1 MNNVISSKDNHNH
14 TLVFTGKG
22 GKYFVIC
29 LVNFLLTCITLGIY
43 APWAMVKCRR
53 YIYTNMTLNNQPFAY
68 KATGSALFISM
79 LLVFIIYIVSLF
91 LIEHGHP
98 GLGFTLFGLLIAII
112 PFMAVKGLQY
122 QAMMTSLNGVHF
134 GFQCSMRR
142 AWWYMFA
149 LPVLLMV
156 ALYIVLYI
164 ISLVTIAVG
173 GLVFNIVFLG
183 LLAIIGIGVIN
194 GITYSKWMTLF
205 GNGANFGIHR
215 FSIQVNVK
223 TCIRGCVL
231 AMLTLFPF
239 AVVIGYLIAPVFT
252 DMILLSMM
260 GNAQAEGALILQ
272 YYSQIMACYFLY
284 FLAIIVVT
292 SYLYVALRNLFLNN
306 LSLANDSIRFHSSV
320 TSHGMLW
327 RLLVVFVI
335 SGVTLGLAYPWLKIG
350 LVSWL
355 AQNTQVQGD
364 LDSLELT
371 NDETPPGKWPANVDF
386 SWHHALLPVYLM

>member
-79 LLVFIIYIVSLF
+79 LLVFVIYSVGLSF
-91 LIEHGHP
+91 IEHGHP

-260 GNAQAEGALILQ
+260 GNAQAGGALILQ
-272 YYSQIMACYFLY
+272 YYGQIMACYFLY
-284 FLAIIVVT
+284 FLAIMVVS
-292 SYLYVALRNLFLNN
+292 SYLYAALRNLFLNN
-306 LSLANDSIRFHSSV
+306 LSLANNSIRFHSSV

-327 RLLVVFVI
+327 RLLVVVMI
-335 SGVTLGLAYPWLKIG
+335 SGVTLGLAYPWLKIW

-371 NDETPPGKWPANVDF
+371 NDETPLEN
-386 SWHHALLPVYLM
+386 SLLM

>member
-68 KATGSALFISM
+68 KATGGALFISV
-79 LLVFIIYIVSLF
+79 LLVFIIYIVSLS

-252 DMILLSMM
+252 DMVLLSMM
-260 GNAQAEGALILQ
+260 GNAQAGGALILQ
-272 YYSQIMACYFLY
+272 YYGQIMACYFLY
-284 FLAIIVVT
+284 FLAIMVVS
-292 SYLYVALRNLFLNN
+292 SYLYAALRNLFLNN
-306 LSLANDSIRFHSSV
+306 LSLANNSIRFHSSV
-320 TSHGMLW
+320 TAHGMLW
-327 RLLVVFVI
+327 RLLVVVMI

-371 NDETPPGKWPANVDF
+371 NDEKPLEN
-386 SWHHALLPVYLM
+386 SLLMWISRGIMPYFPFI

>member
-68 KATGSALFISM
+68 KATGGALFISV
-79 LLVFIIYIVSLF
+79 LLVFIIYIVSLS

-183 LLAIIGIGVIN
+183 LLAIIGIGGIN

-371 NDETPPGKWPANVDF
+371 NDEKSLEN
-386 SWHHALLPVYLM
+386 SLLMWISRGIMPYFPFI

>member
-1 MNNVISSKDNHNH
+1 
-14 TLVFTGKG
+14 
-22 GKYFVIC
+22 
-29 LVNFLLTCITLGIY
+29 
-43 APWAMVKCRR
+43 
-53 YIYTNMTLNNQPFAY
+53 
-68 KATGSALFISM
+68 M
-79 LLVFIIYIVSLF
+79 LAS

-223 TCIRGCVL
+223 TCIRGYVL
-231 AMLTLFPF
+231 AMLTLFP
-239 AVVIGYLIAPVFT
+239 
-252 DMILLSMM
+252 LLS
-260 GNAQAEGALILQ
+260 
-272 YYSQIMACYFLY
+272 
-284 FLAIIVVT
+284 
-292 SYLYVALRNLFLNN
+292 
-306 LSLANDSIRFHSSV
+306 
-320 TSHGMLW
+320 
-327 RLLVVFVI
+327 
-335 SGVTLGLAYPWLKIG
+335 
-350 LVSWL
+350 
-355 AQNTQVQGD
+355 
-364 LDSLELT
+364 
-371 NDETPPGKWPANVDF
+371 
-386 SWHHALLPVYLM
+386 

>member
-79 LLVFIIYIVSLF
+79 LLVFVIYSVGLSF
-91 LIEHGHP
+91 IEHGYP

-260 GNAQAEGALILQ
+260 GNAQAGGALILQ
-272 YYSQIMACYFLY
+272 YYGQIMACYFLY
-284 FLAIIVVT
+284 FLAIMVVS
-292 SYLYVALRNLFLNN
+292 SYLYAALRNLFLNN
-306 LSLANDSIRFHSSV
+306 LSLANNSIRFHSSV

-327 RLLVVFVI
+327 RLLVVVMI
-335 SGVTLGLAYPWLKIG
+335 SGVTLGLAYPWLKIW

-371 NDETPPGKWPANVDF
+371 NDETPLEN
-386 SWHHALLPVYLM
+386 SLLMWISRGIMPYFPFI

>member
-1 MNNVISSKDNHNH
+1 M
-14 TLVFTGKG
+14 VFTGKG

-79 LLVFIIYIVSLF
+79 LLVFIIYIVSLSF
-91 LIEHGHP
+91 IEHGHP

-122 QAMMTSLNGVHF
+122 QAMMTSLNGVRF

-260 GNAQAEGALILQ
+260 GNAQAGGALILQ
-272 YYSQIMACYFLY
+272 YYGQIMACYFLY
-284 FLAIIVVT
+284 FLAIIVVS
-292 SYLYVALRNLFLNN
+292 SYLYAALRNLFLNN
-306 LSLANDSIRFHSSV
+306 LSLANNSIRFHSSV
-320 TSHGMLW
+320 TAHGMLW
-327 RLLVVFVI
+327 RLLVVVMI
-335 SGVTLGLAYPWLKIG
+335 SGVTLGLAYPWLKIW

-371 NDETPPGKWPANVDF
+371 NDEKPLEN
-386 SWHHALLPVYLM
+386 SLLMWISRGIMPYFPFI

>member
-68 KATGSALFISM
+68 KATGGALFISV
-79 LLVFIIYIVSLF
+79 LLVFIIYIVSLS
-91 LIEHGHP
+91 LIEHGYP

-231 AMLTLFPF
+231 AMLTLS
-239 AVVIGYLIAPVFT
+239 LCCR
-252 DMILLSMM
+252 DWLSNRA
-260 GNAQAEGALILQ
+260 GVHRHDSFEYDGECAGRRALILQ
-272 YYSQIMACYFLY
+272 YYGQIMACYFLY

-320 TSHGMLW
+320 TAHGMLW
-327 RLLVVFVI
+327 RLLVVVVI
-335 SGVTLGLAYPWLKIG
+335 SGVTLGLAYPWLKIW

-371 NDETPPGKWPANVDF
+371 NDEKPLEN
-386 SWHHALLPVYLM
+386 SLLMWISRGIMPYFPFI

>member
-1 MNNVISSKDNHNH
+1 M
-14 TLVFTGKG
+14 VFTGKG

-68 KATGSALFISM
+68 KATGGALFVSM
-79 LLVFIIYIVSLF
+79 LLVFIIYGISLS

-122 QAMMTSLNGVHF
+122 QAMMTSLNGVSF

-142 AWWYMFA
+142 AWWCMFA
-149 LPVLLMV
+149 LPALLMV
-156 ALYIVLYI
+156 ALYIVLYV
-164 ISLVTIAVG
+164 ISLITTAVG

-205 GNGANFGIHR
+205 GNSANFGIHR

-252 DMILLSMM
+252 DMIFLSMM
-260 GNAQAEGALILQ
+260 GNAQAEGTLILQ
-272 YYSQIMACYFLY
+272 YYGQIMACYFLY
-284 FLAIIVVT
+284 FLAIIVVS
-292 SYLYVALRNLFLNN
+292 SYLYAALRNLFLNN
-306 LSLANDSIRFHSSV
+306 LSLANNSIRFHSSV

-327 RLLVVFVI
+327 RLLVVVMV
-335 SGVTLGLAYPWLKIG
+335 SGVTLGLAYPWLKIW

-371 NDETPPGKWPANVDF
+371 NDEKPLEN
-386 SWHHALLPVYLM
+386 SLLMWISRGIMPYFPFI

>member
-79 LLVFIIYIVSLF
+79 LLVFIIYIVSLSF
-91 LIEHGHP
+91 IEHGHP

-260 GNAQAEGALILQ
+260 GNAQAGGALILQ
-272 YYSQIMACYFLY
+272 YYGQIMAFYFLY
-284 FLAIIVVT
+284 FLAIIVVS
-292 SYLYVALRNLFLNN
+292 SYLYAALRNLFLNN
-306 LSLANDSIRFHSSV
+306 LSLANNSIRFHSSV
-320 TSHGMLW
+320 TAHGMLW
-327 RLLVVFVI
+327 RLLVVVMI
-335 SGVTLGLAYPWLKIG
+335 SGVTLGLAYPWLKIW

-371 NDETPPGKWPANVDF
+371 NDEKPLEN
-386 SWHHALLPVYLM
+386 SLLMWISRGIMPYFPFI

>member
-79 LLVFIIYIVSLF
+79 LLVFIIYIVSLS

-260 GNAQAEGALILQ
+260 GNAQAGGALILQ

-284 FLAIIVVT
+284 FLAIMVVS
-292 SYLYVALRNLFLNN
+292 SYLYAALRNLFLNN
-306 LSLANDSIRFHSSV
+306 LSLANNSIRFHSSV

-327 RLLVVFVI
+327 RLLVVVMI
-335 SGVTLGLAYPWLKIG
+335 SGVTLGLAYPWLKIW

-371 NDETPPGKWPANVDF
+371 NDETPLEN
-386 SWHHALLPVYLM
+386 SLLMWISRGIMPYFPFI

>member
-53 YIYTNMTLNNQPFAY
+53 YIYNNMTLKNQPFAY
-68 KATGSALFISM
+68 KATGSALFVSM
-79 LLVFIIYIVSLF
+79 LLVFIIYGISF
-91 LIEHGHP
+91 SLIEHGHP
-98 GLGFTLFGLLIAII
+98 GLGCTLFGLLIAII

-122 QAMMTSLNGVHF
+122 QAMMTSLNGVRF

-142 AWWYMFA
+142 AWWCMFA

-156 ALYIVLYI
+156 ALYIVLYV
-164 ISLVTIAVG
+164 ISLITTAIG

-183 LLAIIGIGVIN
+183 LLAIIGMGVIN

-252 DMILLSMM
+252 DLIFLSMT
-260 GNAQAEGALILQ
+260 GNMQAGESVILQ
-272 YYSQIMACYFLY
+272 YYSQIMASYFLY

-292 SYLYVALRNLFLNN
+292 SYLYVTLRNLFLNN

-335 SGVTLGLAYPWLKIG
+335 SGVTLGLAYPWLKMW
-350 LVSWL
+350 LVGWL

-371 NDETPPGKWPANVDF
+371 HDEKPLENGPLMWISRGIMPY
-386 SWHHALLPVYLM
+386 LPFI

>member
-53 YIYTNMTLNNQPFAY
+53 YIYNNMTLNNQPFAY
-68 KATGSALFISM
+68 KATGSALFVSM
-79 LLVFIIYIVSLF
+79 VLVFIIYGISF
-91 LIEHGHP
+91 SLIEHGHP
-98 GLGFTLFGLLIAII
+98 GLGCTLFGLLIAII

-122 QAMMTSLNGVHF
+122 QAMMTSLNGVRF

-142 AWWYMFA
+142 AWWCMFA

-156 ALYIVLYI
+156 ALYIVLYV
-164 ISLVTIAVG
+164 ISLITTAIG

-183 LLAIIGIGVIN
+183 LLAIIGMGVIN

-205 GNGANFGIHR
+205 GNGANFGTHR

-252 DMILLSMM
+252 DLIFLSMT
-260 GNAQAEGALILQ
+260 GNMQAGESVILQ
-272 YYSQIMACYFLY
+272 YYSQIMASYFLY

-292 SYLYVALRNLFLNN
+292 SYLYVTLRNLFLNN

-335 SGVTLGLAYPWLKIG
+335 SGVTLGLAYPWLKMW
-350 LVSWL
+350 LVGWL

-371 NDETPPGKWPANVDF
+371 HDEKPLENGP
-386 SWHHALLPVYLM
+386 LMWISRGIMPYFPFI

>member
-68 KATGSALFISM
+68 KATGGALFISV
-79 LLVFIIYIVSLF
+79 LLVFIIYIVSLS

-371 NDETPPGKWPANVDF
+371 NDETPLENG
-386 SWHHALLPVYLM
+386 SLMWISRGIMPYFPFI

>member
-53 YIYTNMTLNNQPFAY
+53 YIYNNMTLNNQPFAY
-68 KATGSALFISM
+68 KATGSALFVSM
-79 LLVFIIYIVSLF
+79 LLVFIVYGISLS

-98 GLGFTLFGLLIAII
+98 GLGCTLFGLLIAII

-122 QAMMTSLNGVHF
+122 QAMMTSLNGVRF

-142 AWWYMFA
+142 AWWCMFA

-156 ALYIVLYI
+156 VLYIVLYV
-164 ISLVTIAVG
+164 ISLITTAIG

-183 LLAIIGIGVIN
+183 LLAIIGMGVIN

-252 DMILLSMM
+252 DLIFLSMT
-260 GNAQAEGALILQ
+260 GNMQAGESVILQ
-272 YYSQIMACYFLY
+272 YYSPIMASYFLY
-284 FLAIIVVT
+284 LLAIIVVT
-292 SYLYVALRNLFLNN
+292 SYLYVTLRNLFLNN

-320 TSHGMLW
+320 TSHGLLW

-335 SGVTLGLAYPWLKIG
+335 SGVTLGLAYPWLKMW
-350 LVSWL
+350 LVGWL

-371 NDETPPGKWPANVDF
+371 NDEKPLENGP
-386 SWHHALLPVYLM
+386 LMWISRGIMPYFPFI

>member
-68 KATGSALFISM
+68 KATGGALFVSM
-79 LLVFIIYIVSLF
+79 LLVFIIYGISLS

-122 QAMMTSLNGVHF
+122 QAMMTSLNGVSF

-142 AWWYMFA
+142 AWWCMFA
-149 LPVLLMV
+149 LPALLMV
-156 ALYIVLYI
+156 ALYIVLYV
-164 ISLVTIAVG
+164 ISLITTAVG

-205 GNGANFGIHR
+205 GNSANFGIHR

-231 AMLTLFPF
+231 VMLTLFPF

-252 DMILLSMM
+252 DMIFLSMM
-260 GNAQAEGALILQ
+260 GNAQAEGTLILQ
-272 YYSQIMACYFLY
+272 YYGQIMACYFLY
-284 FLAIIVVT
+284 FLAIIVVS
-292 SYLYVALRNLFLNN
+292 SYLYAALRNLFLNN
-306 LSLANDSIRFHSSV
+306 LSLANNSIRFHSSV

-327 RLLVVFVI
+327 RLLVVVMV
-335 SGVTLGLAYPWLKIG
+335 SGVTLGLAYPWLKIW

-371 NDETPPGKWPANVDF
+371 NDEKPLEN
-386 SWHHALLPVYLM
+386 SLLMWISRGIMPYFPFI

>member
-1 MNNVISSKDNHNH
+1 MSSKDNHNH

-79 LLVFIIYIVSLF
+79 LLVLVIYSVGLS

-98 GLGFTLFGLLIAII
+98 GLSFTLLVLLIAII

-122 QAMMTSLNGVHF
+122 QAMMTSLNGVRF

-164 ISLVTIAVG
+164 ISLVTIAIG

-260 GNAQAEGALILQ
+260 GNAQAGGALILQ
-272 YYSQIMACYFLY
+272 YYGQIMACYFLY
-284 FLAIIVVT
+284 FLAIIVVS
-292 SYLYVALRNLFLNN
+292 SYLYAALRNLFLNN
-306 LSLANDSIRFHSSV
+306 LSLANNSIRFHSSV
-320 TSHGMLW
+320 TAHGMLW
-327 RLLVVFVI
+327 RLLVVVMI
-335 SGVTLGLAYPWLKIG
+335 SGVTLGLAYPWLKIW

-371 NDETPPGKWPANVDF
+371 NDEKPLEN
-386 SWHHALLPVYLM
+386 SLLMWISRGIMPYFPFI

>member
-68 KATGSALFISM
+68 KATGGALFISV
-79 LLVFIIYIVSLF
+79 LLVFIIYIVSLS

-183 LLAIIGIGVIN
+183 LLAIIGIGVMN

-260 GNAQAEGALILQ
+260 GNAQAGGALILQ
-272 YYSQIMACYFLY
+272 YYGQIMACYFLY
-284 FLAIIVVT
+284 FLAIMVVS
-292 SYLYVALRNLFLNN
+292 SYLYAALRNLFLNN
-306 LSLANDSIRFHSSV
+306 LSLANNSIRFHSSV

-327 RLLVVFVI
+327 RLLVVVMI
-335 SGVTLGLAYPWLKIG
+335 SGVTLGLAYPWLKIW

-371 NDETPPGKWPANVDF
+371 NDETPLEN
-386 SWHHALLPVYLM
+386 SLLMWISRGIMPYFPFI

>member
-43 APWAMVKCRR
+43 APWAMVKYRR

-79 LLVFIIYIVSLF
+79 LLVFVIYSVGLSF
-91 LIEHGHP
+91 IEHGHP

-260 GNAQAEGALILQ
+260 GNAQAGGALILQ
-272 YYSQIMACYFLY
+272 YYGQIMACYFLY
-284 FLAIIVVT
+284 FLAIMVVS
-292 SYLYVALRNLFLNN
+292 SYLYAALRNLFLNN
-306 LSLANDSIRFHSSV
+306 LSLANNSIRFHSSV

-327 RLLVVFVI
+327 RLLVVVMI
-335 SGVTLGLAYPWLKIG
+335 SGVTLGLAYPWLKIW

-371 NDETPPGKWPANVDF
+371 NDETPLEN
-386 SWHHALLPVYLM
+386 SLLMWISRGIMPYFPFI

>member
-68 KATGSALFISM
+68 KATGGALFISV
-79 LLVFIIYIVSLF
+79 LLVFIIYIVSLS

-98 GLGFTLFGLLIAII
+98 GLGFTLFGLLIAIT

-260 GNAQAEGALILQ
+260 GNAQAGGALILQ
-272 YYSQIMACYFLY
+272 YYGQIMACYFLY
-284 FLAIIVVT
+284 FLAIMVVS
-292 SYLYVALRNLFLNN
+292 SYLYAALRNLFLNN
-306 LSLANDSIRFHSSV
+306 LSLANNSIRFHSSV

-327 RLLVVFVI
+327 RLLVVVMI
-335 SGVTLGLAYPWLKIG
+335 SGVTLGLAYPWLKIW

-371 NDETPPGKWPANVDF
+371 NDETPLEN
-386 SWHHALLPVYLM
+386 SLLMWISRGIMPYFPFI

>member
-1 MNNVISSKDNHNH
+1 MSSKDNHNH

-79 LLVFIIYIVSLF
+79 LLVFIIYIVSLSF
-91 LIEHGHP
+91 IEHGHP

-260 GNAQAEGALILQ
+260 GNAQAGGALILQ
-272 YYSQIMACYFLY
+272 YYGQIMACYFLY
-284 FLAIIVVT
+284 FLAIIVVS
-292 SYLYVALRNLFLNN
+292 SYLYAALRNLFLNN
-306 LSLANDSIRFHSSV
+306 LSLANNSIRFHSSV
-320 TSHGMLW
+320 TAHGMLW
-327 RLLVVFVI
+327 RLLVVVMI
-335 SGVTLGLAYPWLKIG
+335 SGVTLGLAYPWLKIW

-371 NDETPPGKWPANVDF
+371 NDEKPLEN
-386 SWHHALLPVYLM
+386 SLLMWISRGIMPYFPFI

>member
-1 MNNVISSKDNHNH
+1 
-14 TLVFTGKG
+14 KG

-68 KATGSALFISM
+68 KATGGALFISV
-79 LLVFIIYIVSLF
+79 LLVSIIYIVSLS
-91 LIEHGHP
+91 LIELGHP

-260 GNAQAEGALILQ
+260 GNAQAGGALILQ
-272 YYSQIMACYFLY
+272 YYGQIMACYFLY

-320 TSHGMLW
+320 TAHGMLW

-335 SGVTLGLAYPWLKIG
+335 SGVTLGLAYPWLKIW

-371 NDETPPGKWPANVDF
+371 NDEKSLEN
-386 SWHHALLPVYLM
+386 SLLMWISRGIMPYFPFI

>member
-68 KATGSALFISM
+68 KATGGALFVSM
-79 LLVFIIYIVSLF
+79 LLVFIIYGISLS

-122 QAMMTSLNGVHF
+122 QAMMTSLNGVSF

-142 AWWYMFA
+142 AWWCMFA
-149 LPVLLMV
+149 LPALLMV

-183 LLAIIGIGVIN
+183 LLAIIGIGVID

-205 GNGANFGIHR
+205 GNSANFGIHR

-252 DMILLSMM
+252 DMIFLSMM
-260 GNAQAEGALILQ
+260 GNAQAEGTLILQ
-272 YYSQIMACYFLY
+272 YYGQIMACYFLY
-284 FLAIIVVT
+284 FLAIIVVS
-292 SYLYVALRNLFLNN
+292 SYLYAALRNLFLNN
-306 LSLANDSIRFHSSV
+306 LSLANNSIRFHSSV

-327 RLLVVFVI
+327 RLLVVVMI
-335 SGVTLGLAYPWLKIG
+335 SGVTLGLAYPWLKIW

-371 NDETPPGKWPANVDF
+371 NDEKPLEN
-386 SWHHALLPVYLM
+386 SLLMWISRGIMPYFPFI

>member
-1 MNNVISSKDNHNH
+1 
-14 TLVFTGKG
+14 
-22 GKYFVIC
+22 
-29 LVNFLLTCITLGIY
+29 CITLGIY

-68 KATGSALFISM
+68 KATGGALFISV
-79 LLVFIIYIVSLF
+79 LLVFIIYIVSLS
-91 LIEHGHP
+91 LIELGHP

-260 GNAQAEGALILQ
+260 GNAQAGGALILQ
-272 YYSQIMACYFLY
+272 YYGQIMACYFLY

-320 TSHGMLW
+320 TAHGMLW

-335 SGVTLGLAYPWLKIG
+335 SGVTLGLAYPWLKIW

-371 NDETPPGKWPANVDF
+371 NDEKSLEN
-386 SWHHALLPVYLM
+386 SLLMWISRGIMPYFPFI

>member
-1 MNNVISSKDNHNH
+1 M
-14 TLVFTGKG
+14 
-22 GKYFVIC
+22 
-29 LVNFLLTCITLGIY
+29 
-43 APWAMVKCRR
+43 
-53 YIYTNMTLNNQPFAY
+53 
-68 KATGSALFISM
+68 
-79 LLVFIIYIVSLF
+79 
-91 LIEHGHP
+91 
-98 GLGFTLFGLLIAII
+98 
-112 PFMAVKGLQY
+112 
-122 QAMMTSLNGVHF
+122 
-134 GFQCSMRR
+134 
-142 AWWYMFA
+142 
-149 LPVLLMV
+149 
-156 ALYIVLYI
+156 
-164 ISLVTIAVG
+164 
-173 GLVFNIVFLG
+173 
-183 LLAIIGIGVIN
+183 LAIIGIGVIN

-260 GNAQAEGALILQ
+260 GNAQAGGALILQ
-272 YYSQIMACYFLY
+272 YYGQIMACYFLY

-320 TSHGMLW
+320 TAHGMLW

-335 SGVTLGLAYPWLKIG
+335 SGVTLGLAYPWLKIW

-371 NDETPPGKWPANVDF
+371 NDEKPLEKQPANVDF

>member
-79 LLVFIIYIVSLF
+79 LLVFVIYSVGLSF
-91 LIEHGHP
+91 IEHGHP

-260 GNAQAEGALILQ
+260 GNAQAGGALILQ
-272 YYSQIMACYFLY
+272 YYGQIMACYFLY
-284 FLAIIVVT
+284 FLAIMVVS
-292 SYLYVALRNLFLNN
+292 SYLYAALRNLFLNN
-306 LSLANDSIRFHSSV
+306 LSLANNSIRFHSSV

-327 RLLVVFVI
+327 RLLVVVMI
-335 SGVTLGLAYPWLKIG
+335 SGVTLGLAYPWLKIW

-371 NDETPPGKWPANVDF
+371 NDEKPLEN
-386 SWHHALLPVYLM
+386 SLLMWISRGIMPYFPFI

>member
-68 KATGSALFISM
+68 KATGGALFISV
-79 LLVFIIYIVSLF
+79 LLVFIIYIVSLS

-134 GFQCSMRR
+134 GLQCSMRR

-252 DMILLSMM
+252 DMILLSMT
-260 GNAQAEGALILQ
+260 GNTQAGEMLILQ
-272 YYSQIMACYFLY
+272 YYGQIMACYFLY
-284 FLAIIVVT
+284 FLAIMVVS
-292 SYLYVALRNLFLNN
+292 SYLYAALRNLFLNN
-306 LSLANDSIRFHSSV
+306 LSLANNSIRFHSSV
-320 TSHGMLW
+320 TAHGMLW
-327 RLLVVFVI
+327 RLLVVVMI
-335 SGVTLGLAYPWLKIG
+335 SGVTLGLAYPWLKIW

-371 NDETPPGKWPANVDF
+371 NDEKPLEN
-386 SWHHALLPVYLM
+386 SLLMWISRGIMPYFPFI

>member
-68 KATGSALFISM
+68 KATGGALFISV
-79 LLVFIIYIVSLF
+79 LLVFIIYIVSLS

-223 TCIRGCVL
+223 TCIRGSVL

-260 GNAQAEGALILQ
+260 GNAQAGGALILQ
-272 YYSQIMACYFLY
+272 YYGQIMACYFLY
-284 FLAIIVVT
+284 FLAIMVVS
-292 SYLYVALRNLFLNN
+292 SYLYAALRNLFLNN
-306 LSLANDSIRFHSSV
+306 LSLANNSIRFHSSV

-327 RLLVVFVI
+327 RLLVVVMI
-335 SGVTLGLAYPWLKIG
+335 SGVTLGLAYPWLKIW

-371 NDETPPGKWPANVDF
+371 NDEKPLEN
-386 SWHHALLPVYLM
+386 SLLMWISRGIMPYFPFI

>member
-68 KATGSALFISM
+68 KATGGALFISM
-79 LLVFIIYIVSLF
+79 LLVFVIYSVGLS

-134 GFQCSMRR
+134 GFQCSMRS

-183 LLAIIGIGVIN
+183 LLAIIGIGIIN

-205 GNGANFGIHR
+205 GNVDPFPFCCRDWLSNRAGVHRHDSFEYDGECAGRRGAYSAILWPDNG
-215 FSIQVNVK
+215 
-223 TCIRGCVL
+223 
-231 AMLTLFPF
+231 MLFPLF
-239 AVVIGYLIAPVFT
+239 SRDYGGKQLLI
-252 DMILLSMM
+252 
-260 GNAQAEGALILQ
+260 
-272 YYSQIMACYFLY
+272 C
-284 FLAIIVVT
+284 
-292 SYLYVALRNLFLNN
+292 
-306 LSLANDSIRFHSSV
+306 
-320 TSHGMLW
+320 
-327 RLLVVFVI
+327 
-335 SGVTLGLAYPWLKIG
+335 GVT
-350 LVSWL
+350 
-355 AQNTQVQGD
+355 
-364 LDSLELT
+364 
-371 NDETPPGKWPANVDF
+371 
-386 SWHHALLPVYLM
+386 

>member
-53 YIYTNMTLNNQPFAY
+53 YIYNNMTLNNQPFAY
-68 KATGSALFISM
+68 KATGSALFVSM
-79 LLVFIIYIVSLF
+79 LLVFIIYGISF
-91 LIEHGHP
+91 SLIEHGHP
-98 GLGFTLFGLLIAII
+98 GLGCTLFGLLIAII

-122 QAMMTSLNGVHF
+122 QAMMTSLNGVRF

-142 AWWYMFA
+142 AWWCMFA

-156 ALYIVLYI
+156 ALYIVLYV
-164 ISLVTIAVG
+164 ISLITTAIG

-183 LLAIIGIGVIN
+183 LLAIIGMGVIN

-252 DMILLSMM
+252 DLIFLSMT
-260 GNAQAEGALILQ
+260 GNMQAGESVILQ
-272 YYSQIMACYFLY
+272 YYSQIMASYFLY

-292 SYLYVALRNLFLNN
+292 SYLYVTLRNLFLNN

-335 SGVTLGLAYPWLKIG
+335 SGVTLGLAYPWLKMW
-350 LVSWL
+350 LVGWL

-371 NDETPPGKWPANVDF
+371 HDEKPLENGPLMWISRGIMPY
-386 SWHHALLPVYLM
+386 LPFI

>member
-68 KATGSALFISM
+68 KATGGALFISV
-79 LLVFIIYIVSLF
+79 LLVFIIYIVSLS

-260 GNAQAEGALILQ
+260 GNAQAGGALILQ
-272 YYSQIMACYFLY
+272 YYGQIMACYFLY
-284 FLAIIVVT
+284 FLAIMVVS
-292 SYLYVALRNLFLNN
+292 SYLYAALRNLFLNN
-306 LSLANDSIRFHSSV
+306 LSLANNSIRFHSSV
-320 TSHGMLW
+320 TAHGMLW
-327 RLLVVFVI
+327 RLLVVVMI

-371 NDETPPGKWPANVDF
+371 NDEKPLEN
-386 SWHHALLPVYLM
+386 SLLMWISRGIMPYFPFI

>member
-68 KATGSALFISM
+68 KATGGALFVSM
-79 LLVFIIYIVSLF
+79 LLVFIIYGISLS

-122 QAMMTSLNGVHF
+122 QAMMTSLNGVSF

-142 AWWYMFA
+142 AWWCMFA
-149 LPVLLMV
+149 LPALLMV
-156 ALYIVLYI
+156 ALYIVLYV
-164 ISLVTIAVG
+164 ISLITTAVG

-205 GNGANFGIHR
+205 GNSANFGIHR

-252 DMILLSMM
+252 DMIFLSMM
-260 GNAQAEGALILQ
+260 GNAQAEGTLILQ
-272 YYSQIMACYFLY
+272 YYGQIMACYFLY
-284 FLAIIVVT
+284 FLAIIVVS
-292 SYLYVALRNLFLNN
+292 SYLYAALRNLFLNK
-306 LSLANDSIRFHSSV
+306 LSLANNSIRFHSSV

-327 RLLVVFVI
+327 RLLVVVMV
-335 SGVTLGLAYPWLKIG
+335 SGVTLGLAYPWLKIW

-371 NDETPPGKWPANVDF
+371 NDEKPLEN
-386 SWHHALLPVYLM
+386 SLLMWISRGIMPYFPFI

>member
-1 MNNVISSKDNHNH
+1 NHNH

-79 LLVFIIYIVSLF
+79 LLVFIIYIVSLSF
-91 LIEHGHP
+91 IEHGHP

-260 GNAQAEGALILQ
+260 GNAQAGGALILQ
-272 YYSQIMACYFLY
+272 YYGQIMACYFLY
-284 FLAIIVVT
+284 FLAIIVVS
-292 SYLYVALRNLFLNN
+292 SYLYAALRNLFLNN
-306 LSLANDSIRFHSSV
+306 LSLANNSIRFHSSV
-320 TSHGMLW
+320 TAHGMLW
-327 RLLVVFVI
+327 RLLVVVMI
-335 SGVTLGLAYPWLKIG
+335 SGVTLGLAYPWLKIW

-371 NDETPPGKWPANVDF
+371 NDEKPLEN
-386 SWHHALLPVYLM
+386 SLLMWISRGIMPYFPFI

>member
-53 YIYTNMTLNNQPFAY
+53 YIYTNMTLNNQPFVY

-79 LLVFIIYIVSLF
+79 LLVLVIYSVGLS

-98 GLGFTLFGLLIAII
+98 GLGFTLLVLLIAII

-122 QAMMTSLNGVHF
+122 QAMMTSLNGVRF

-142 AWWYMFA
+142 AWWCMFA

-260 GNAQAEGALILQ
+260 GNTQAAGTLILQ
-272 YYSQIMACYFLY
+272 YYGQIMACYFLY
-284 FLAIIVVT
+284 FLAIIVVS
-292 SYLYVALRNLFLNN
+292 SYLYAALRNLFLNN
-306 LSLANDSIRFHSSV
+306 LSLANNSIRFHSSV
-320 TSHGMLW
+320 TAHGMLW
-327 RLLVVFVI
+327 RLLVVVMI
-335 SGVTLGLAYPWLKIG
+335 SGVTLGLAYPWLKIW

-371 NDETPPGKWPANVDF
+371 NDEKPLEN
-386 SWHHALLPVYLM
+386 SLLMWLSRGIMPYFPFI

>member
-79 LLVFIIYIVSLF
+79 LLVFVIYSVGLSF
-91 LIEHGHP
+91 IEHGHP

-134 GFQCSMRR
+134 GFQCSMWR

-260 GNAQAEGALILQ
+260 GNAQAGGALILQ
-272 YYSQIMACYFLY
+272 YYGQIMACYFLY
-284 FLAIIVVT
+284 FLAIMVVS
-292 SYLYVALRNLFLNN
+292 SYLYAALRNLFLNN
-306 LSLANDSIRFHSSV
+306 LSLANNSIRFHSSV

-327 RLLVVFVI
+327 RLLVVVMI
-335 SGVTLGLAYPWLKIG
+335 SGVTLGLAYPWLKIW

-371 NDETPPGKWPANVDF
+371 NDETPLEN
-386 SWHHALLPVYLM
+386 SLLMWISRGIMPYFPFI

>member
-79 LLVFIIYIVSLF
+79 LLVFIIYIVSLSF
-91 LIEHGHP
+91 IEHGHP

-252 DMILLSMM
+252 DMILLSMV
-260 GNAQAEGALILQ
+260 GNAQAGGALILQ
-272 YYSQIMACYFLY
+272 YYGQIMACYFLY
-284 FLAIIVVT
+284 FLAIIVVS
-292 SYLYVALRNLFLNN
+292 SYLYAALRNLFLNN
-306 LSLANDSIRFHSSV
+306 LSLANNSIRFHSSV
-320 TSHGMLW
+320 TAHGMLW
-327 RLLVVFVI
+327 RLLVVVMI
-335 SGVTLGLAYPWLKIG
+335 SGVTLGLAYPWLKIW

-371 NDETPPGKWPANVDF
+371 NDEKPLEN
-386 SWHHALLPVYLM
+386 SLLMWISRGIMPYFPFI

>member
-1 MNNVISSKDNHNH
+1 
-14 TLVFTGKG
+14 
-22 GKYFVIC
+22 
-29 LVNFLLTCITLGIY
+29 
-43 APWAMVKCRR
+43 MVKCRR

-68 KATGSALFISM
+68 KATGGALFISV
-79 LLVFIIYIVSLF
+79 LLVFIIYIVSLS

-134 GFQCSMRR
+134 GFQCSMRS

-260 GNAQAEGALILQ
+260 GNAQAGGALILQ
-272 YYSQIMACYFLY
+272 YYGQIMACYFLY
-284 FLAIIVVT
+284 FLAIMVVS
-292 SYLYVALRNLFLNN
+292 SYLYAALRNLFLNN
-306 LSLANDSIRFHSSV
+306 LSLANNSICFHSSV
-320 TSHGMLW
+320 TAHGMLW
-327 RLLVVFVI
+327 RLLVVVMI
-335 SGVTLGLAYPWLKIG
+335 SGVTLGLAYPWLKIW

-371 NDETPPGKWPANVDF
+371 NDEKPLEN
-386 SWHHALLPVYLM
+386 SLLMWISRGIMPYFPFI

>member
-29 LVNFLLTCITLGIY
+29 LMNFLLTCITLGIY

-68 KATGSALFISM
+68 KATGGALFVSM
-79 LLVFIIYIVSLF
+79 LLVFIIYGISLS

-122 QAMMTSLNGVHF
+122 QAMMTSLNGVSF

-142 AWWYMFA
+142 AWWCMFA
-149 LPVLLMV
+149 LPALLMV
-156 ALYIVLYI
+156 ALYIVLYV
-164 ISLVTIAVG
+164 ISLITTAVG

-205 GNGANFGIHR
+205 GNSANFGIHR

-252 DMILLSMM
+252 DMIFLSMM
-260 GNAQAEGALILQ
+260 GNAQAEGTLILQ
-272 YYSQIMACYFLY
+272 YYGQIMACYFLY
-284 FLAIIVVT
+284 FLAIIVVS
-292 SYLYVALRNLFLNN
+292 SYLYAALRNLFLNN
-306 LSLANDSIRFHSSV
+306 LSLANNSIRFHSSV

-327 RLLVVFVI
+327 RLLVVVMV
-335 SGVTLGLAYPWLKIG
+335 SGVTLGLAYPWLKIW

-371 NDETPPGKWPANVDF
+371 NDEKPLEN
-386 SWHHALLPVYLM
+386 SLLMWISRGIMPYFPFI

>member
-79 LLVFIIYIVSLF
+79 LLVFIIYGVSLS

-142 AWWYMFA
+142 AWWCMFA

-164 ISLVTIAVG
+164 ISLITIAVG

-252 DMILLSMM
+252 DMILLSMT
-260 GNAQAEGALILQ
+260 GNTQAGEMLILQ
-272 YYSQIMACYFLY
+272 YYGQIMACYFLY
-284 FLAIIVVT
+284 FLAIMVVS
-292 SYLYVALRNLFLNN
+292 SYLYAALRNLFLNN
-306 LSLANDSIRFHSSV
+306 LSLANNSIRFHSSV

-327 RLLVVFVI
+327 RLLVVVMI
-335 SGVTLGLAYPWLKIG
+335 SGVTLGLAYPWLKIW

-371 NDETPPGKWPANVDF
+371 NDEKPLEN
-386 SWHHALLPVYLM
+386 SLLMWISRGIMPYFPFI